1 MSTFSLNTQWSSPN
15 VGERRPPHHHV
26 SLLVL
31 HYTEIDLQETLDKF
45 KDPKTEVSA
54 HYVVSEEGEIF
65 LMVDETR
72 RAWHAGASYWRG
84 IEDVNSASVGIEIVN
99 PGDRPYTEPQ
109 MVSVMALSQDIVTRH
124 DILPWNIVGHSD
136 VAPSRKIDPGKFFPW
151 ARLAQ
156 NGLGLWPDEESCAQY
171 APLAI
176 DKVPDALVG
185 IGYSPTSVQDNL
197 KGILSAFQLHFQP
210 DFITGEVNPETLR
223 RLSWLLHRI
232 PRA

>member
-1 MSTFSLNTQWSSPN
+1 MATRSFNTQWLSPN
-15 VGERRPPHHHV
+15 SGERRPPHHQV

-31 HYTEIDLQETLDKF
+31 HYTVINLQETLDKF
-45 KDPKTEVSA
+45 KDPKADVSA

-65 LMVDETR
+65 LTVDETR

-84 IEDVNSASVGIEIVN
+84 IGDVNSASVGIEIVN

-109 MVSVMALSQDIVTRH
+109 MTSVIALSQDIVTRH
-124 DILPWNIVGHSD
+124 NILPWNVVGHSD

-156 NGLGLWPDEESCAQY
+156 NGLGLWFDGESGTQY
-171 APLAI
+171 PLLTA
-176 DKVPDALVG
+176 DAVSDALLG
-185 IGYSPTSVQDNL
+185 IGYDVTSVQKNQ
-197 KGILSAFQLHFQP
+197 KGVLSAFQLHFQP

-223 RLSWLLHRI
+223 RLSWLAHRI